1 MENSITWR
9 EAERLFFREGPF
21 SHINSSHIE
30 DGFIFECDEERSLA
44 LLYMAL
50 AARET
55 GTVILAYALM
65 TNHFHFIVKGRRG
78 GEFFQNFRQRM
89 SLYLSR
95 HGRPGLLDGMTFKET
110 PITSLNQFYTEVA
123 YVLRNPFVVS
133 PSVNLLSYP
142 WCSGYLYFN
151 KLIEYLP
158 LRKPSEL
165 SFRERRVI
173 AKNSNGELPEWI
185 SVLDGMI
192 SPISFV
198 DYRLVEAL
206 FRTPREFL
214 NSCFK
219 NVEAQVE
226 LALRI
231 DEKPV
236 LTDEELFR
244 HLKKK
249 IDTDYQLAEFKLLS
263 RNQKG
268 EILKYLKYKIG
279 TSNGQIARVLHLS
292 QIEVDSFFPLTAKN
306 PGVL

>member
-151 KLIEYLP
+151 KLIEFIP
-158 LRKPSEL
+158 LRKASDL
-165 SFRERRVI
+165 SYRERRKMI
-173 AKNSNGELPEWI
+173 KADNCNLPEWVQTLNGSI
-185 SVLDGMI
+185 FPSC
-192 SPISFV
+192 FV
-198 DYRLVEAL
+198 DYKLVEQL

-214 NSCFK
+214 WQCFK
-219 NVEAQVE
+219 NVEAQIE
-226 LALRI
+226 TALNKN
-231 DEKPV
+231 EKPV
-236 LTDEELFR
+236 LSDDEMYRVVKGKMEN
-244 HLKKK
+244 
-249 IDTDYQLAEFKLLS
+249 DYGVTSYKLLGATQ
-263 RNQKG
+263 QK
-268 EILKYLKYKIG
+268 EILSFLKYKACA
-279 TSNGQIARVLHLS
+279 SNGQIARTLNLRQS
-292 QIEVDSFFPLTAKN
+292 EVDAAFPLTAK
-306 PGVL
+306 GS